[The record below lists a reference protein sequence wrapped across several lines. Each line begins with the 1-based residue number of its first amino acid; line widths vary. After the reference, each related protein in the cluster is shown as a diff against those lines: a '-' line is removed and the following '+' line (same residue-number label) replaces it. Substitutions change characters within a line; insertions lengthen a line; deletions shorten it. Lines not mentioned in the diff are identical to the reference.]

1 MNKPQSMFNNN
12 LTPMFNGSVLMN
24 KEALQDQA
32 VINMLENEATNSF
45 KFRGTWYGEG
55 YNISDR
61 D

>member
-1 MNKPQSMFNNN
+1 MFNNN